1 MYICLCH
8 GINKKVVEKLQETGH
23 CTVRQ
28 VQKQCQAGSSC
39 GACLPDIRKLLK
51 ETTPQDSSS

>member
-8 GINKKVVEKLQETGH
+8 GINKKLVEQLQEKGH

-28 VQKQCQAGSSC
+28 VQKECQAGSSC
-39 GACLPDIRKLLK
+39 GACLPDIRALLK
-51 ETTPQDSSS
+51 KDLQDSTS

>member
-8 GINKKVVEKLQETGH
+8 GINKKIVEQLQESGH

-51 ETTPQDSSS
+51 DAASQEGS

>member
-8 GINKKVVEKLQETGH
+8 GVNKKVVEKLQETGC

-28 VQKQCQAGSSC
+28 VQKECQAGSSC
-39 GACLPDIRKLLK
+39 GACLPDIKKLLSK
-51 ETTPQDSSS
+51 NTSQEGSS

>member
-8 GINKKVVEKLQETGH
+8 GVNKKQLEQLTENGC

-28 VQKQCQAGSSC
+28 VQKECQAGSTC
-39 GACLPDIRKLLK
+39 GACIPDLRKLLK
-51 ETTPQDSSS
+51 KDLQDEAS

>member
-8 GINKKVVEKLQETGH
+8 GINKKLVEQLQEKGH

-28 VQKQCQAGSSC
+28 VQKECQAGSSC
-39 GACLPDIRKLLK
+39 GACLPDIRALLK
-51 ETTPQDSSS
+51 KEMAQEGSS